1 MKKYITITALLGFVL
16 STVVP
21 AQAEDVPCLI
31 EPEETVEIGSPVTGL
46 LNTLEV
52 ERGDTVD
59 EGETIATLKSSV
71 ENRNLALAKAR
82 ATDFSELRSAK
93 KAAEHAALEL
103 KRAKAMFAKQLV
115 SQQALDKAR
124 TEATLAKLQF
134 EQAKANLDQA
144 RLEQKLAESRLAQRT
159 IISPIRGIVAERYAT
174 PGQRVQD
181 QPLVKLIKTDPLKVE
196 VIAPAKYYGQF
207 TVGDVLKVA
216 PQLKGLPE
224 KRAMVTIVDHII
236 DTASNTFRLTLSLPN
251 EDKAIP
257 PGARCSVQLDGDHS
271 VALNQ
276 PH

>member
-134 EQAKANLDQA
+134 EQAKANLEQA